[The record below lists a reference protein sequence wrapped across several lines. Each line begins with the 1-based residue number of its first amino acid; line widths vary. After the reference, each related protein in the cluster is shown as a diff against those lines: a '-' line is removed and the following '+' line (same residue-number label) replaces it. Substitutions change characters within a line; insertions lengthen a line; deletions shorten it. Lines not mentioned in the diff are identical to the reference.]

1 MDPAA
6 WFSLLVEEG
15 ESRRPLREG
24 EARNE
29 MALVDEREVIRR
41 EERSGVPVQDIG
53 ADEADVGL
61 LSEEERME

>member
-1 MDPAA
+1 M
-6 WFSLLVEEG
+6 
-15 ESRRPLREG
+15 REG